1 MIYLLIPVGLVA
13 VLLIARLV
21 MFCGVIGSEAVEPPK
36 GIIDMHCHT
45 AGIGA
50 GGSGAWISDALRNSW
65 KFGMYLKIFGSN
77 EKIVTE
83 KGDAH
88 LMGIIA
94 KSIQES
100 EYVDG
105 AVILAMD
112 APYSKEGEVDRE
124 AGEVYVPNRFV
135 GLAVK
140 DFPELY
146 FAASVH
152 PNRKDALEE
161 LEWSKE
167 NGAVLVKWLPNIQ
180 NIDPS
185 EKRYEDY
192 YRKLVELDLPL
203 LTHVGDEDSFSQT
216 DNALGDPKLLRFA
229 LECGVKVIAAH
240 VASSG
245 ERDGQTNVER
255 LLVMMPEFPNLVADI
270 STLTQSNRRKYLPVV
285 LNDERL
291 DGRLMYGTDYPLTNT
306 PLVTPLQY
314 PLNLKWGEMWR
325 VFRTKNSWDRDVKLK
340 AALGTKREVF
350 EMSREFLGI
359 GR

>member
-1 MIYLLIPVGLVA
+1 MITFLVFCGV
-13 VLLIARLV
+13 VLALSLVRLV
-21 MFCGVIGSEAVEPPK
+21 MFRGVIGAEAVEPPK

-45 AGIGA
+45 AGIGV
-50 GGSGAWISDALRNSW
+50 GGSGAWVSDALRNSW
-65 KFGMYLKIFGSN
+65 KFGVYLKIFGSN
-77 EKIVTE
+77 EKTVE
-83 KGDAH
+83 AEGDDS
-88 LMGIIA
+88 LMKIIA
-94 KSIQES
+94 RSIQES

-112 APYSKEGEVDRE
+112 APYTAEGELDRE
-124 AGEVYVPNRFV
+124 AGEVFVPNRFV
-135 GLAVK
+135 GEAVK
-140 DFPELY
+140 KFPELH

-152 PNRKDALEE
+152 PNRSDALEE

-192 YRKLVELDLPL
+192 YRKLVELNLPL

-216 DNALGDPKLLRFA
+216 NNALGDPKLLRFA

-245 ERDGQTNVER
+245 EREGQTNVER
-255 LLVMMPEFPNLVADI
+255 LLEMMPEFPNLVADI
-270 STLTQSNRRKYLPVV
+270 STLTQSNRKKYLPLV

-291 DGRLMYGTDYPLTNT
+291 NGRLMYGTDYPLTNT
-306 PLVTPLQY
+306 PLVTPWQY
-314 PLNLKWGEMWR
+314 PLNLKLGQIWR
-325 VFRTKNSWDRDVKLK
+325 IFRTKNSWDRDVKLK

-359 GR
+359 CY